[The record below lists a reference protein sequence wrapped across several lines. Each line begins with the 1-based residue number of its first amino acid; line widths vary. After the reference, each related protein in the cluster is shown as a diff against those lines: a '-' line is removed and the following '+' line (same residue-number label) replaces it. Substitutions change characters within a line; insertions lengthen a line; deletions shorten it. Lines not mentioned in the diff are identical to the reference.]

1 MRFRA
6 IGEPF
11 LEAARIETGGHG
23 GPAVDGIEPATLELL
38 WKYREEIAGLDLER
52 YELHQVL
59 GRGMRSGIQ
68 INGGRVRV
76 E

>member
-1 MRFRA
+1 MDAVRDR
-6 IGEPF
+6 
-11 LEAARIETGGHG
+11 LETRLAATGGHG
-23 GPAVDGIEPATLELL
+23 GPAVPGIAPATLELL
-38 WKYREEIAGLDLER
+38 WKNREEITRLDLER

-59 GRGMRSGIQ
+59 GRGMSSGIQ